1 MMAQSAKH
9 ISDKDIK
16 DLVNL
21 IIVSDDFSQLTPY
34 FTDFCEYATERDFSM
49 IIADL
54 SAVLYRRGFVFS
66 IDWDDELTDEQ
77 KVFFMTG
84 VLLYKRQND
93 NV

>member
-1 MMAQSAKH
+1 MMAQSDKR

-34 FTDFCEYATERDFSM
+34 FTDFLEYANERDFSM
-49 IIADL
+49 LIADL

-77 KVFFMTG
+77 KVFFMVG
-84 VLLYKRQND
+84 VLLYKHQND